1 MQYNYET
8 GWQQNKWTEQ
18 KVDTQENQ
26 ILVSG
31 LLVPSKNTQFIPIGK
46 YVLCNVHSERKLF

>member
-8 GWQQNKWTEQ
+8 GGSKTNGMNKN
-18 KVDTQENQ
+18 VDIQENQ

-31 LLVPSKNTQFIPIGK
+31 LLVPSKNPQFIPIGK
-46 YVLCNVHSERKLF
+46 YFLCNVHSERKLV